1 MYYHCSVI
9 KPAVM
14 LRITVSSDFVFRLS
28 VCLNSSQ
35 YFHRLPASM
44 YLPEPL
50 TKHLIY
56 MNACKPNRHR
66 VRVDTL
72 LLPSA

>member
-44 YLPEPL
+44 YLPG
-50 TKHLIY
+50 TVDKTSYY